1 MSILK
6 KPYEISVWDDMWNPT
21 LLKFE
26 EKRLGVIGSNDMSY
40 QGRAIEPNLVRNV
53 NGTKKFSFKMY
64 KYFVDNETGEKVE
77 NPFINWLVS
86 ERKVKLHY
94 RDKWYDFIVKNINEN
109 SSNYLYTYQLEDAL
123 V

>member
-6 KPYEISVWDDMWNPT
+6 KPYEISVWDDVWSPT

-26 EKRLGVIGSNDMSY
+26 EKRLGVIGSYDMLY

-64 KYFVDNETGEKVE
+64 RYFVDNETGEKVE

-94 RDKWYDFIVKNINEN
+94 KNKWYDFIVKNIVEN
-109 SSNYLYTYQLEDAL
+109 SSNYLYTY
-123 V
+123 